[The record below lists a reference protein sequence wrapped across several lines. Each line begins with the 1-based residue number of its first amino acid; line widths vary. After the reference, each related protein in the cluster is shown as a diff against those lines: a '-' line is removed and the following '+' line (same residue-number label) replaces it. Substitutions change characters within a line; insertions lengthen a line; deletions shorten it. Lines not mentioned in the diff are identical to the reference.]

1 MKEIFNY
8 IKAAKFF
15 PKYAPK
21 VTNWK
26 NKCRGKNGKGQP
38 LDFTPADRKAI
49 LSGLKQLFNDIKKS
63 NPK

>member
-1 MKEIFNY
+1 MQEIFNY

-38 LDFTPADRKAI
+38 LDFTPADRKEI
-49 LSGLKQLFNDIKKS
+49 LS
-63 NPK
+63 